1 VGSHG
6 VAHGVP
12 GTTVIWWGSGPR
24 KRGVCFT
31 GPGGASPQATIP
43 AACHGMPPNA
53 HDCGTPVRC
62 SPLRERVARMRRG
75 RPAASPLSQEDHAAV
90 RYQLWNAAGRV
101 AMGLGTALYLAGL
114 ELCGWAGDFDA
125 RADRYRPR

>member
-1 VGSHG
+1 
-6 VAHGVP
+6 
-12 GTTVIWWGSGPR
+12 
-24 KRGVCFT
+24 
-31 GPGGASPQATIP
+31 
-43 AACHGMPPNA
+43 
-53 HDCGTPVRC
+53 
-62 SPLRERVARMRRG
+62 MRRG
-75 RPAASPLSQEDHAAV
+75 RSRWPRRIPLSQEDHAV